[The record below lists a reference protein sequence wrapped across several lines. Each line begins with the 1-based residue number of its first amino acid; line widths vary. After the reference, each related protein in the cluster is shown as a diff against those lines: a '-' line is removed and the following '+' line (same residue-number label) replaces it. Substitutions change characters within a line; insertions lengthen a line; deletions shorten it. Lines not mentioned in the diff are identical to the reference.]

1 MVIGLTGGIGT
12 GKSTVTGILTQFG
25 AFVVDA
31 DRVGH
36 AVYEPGREGWER
48 VVAEFGREIIA
59 SDGTID
65 RRKLG
70 TVVFGEPQRL
80 ARLNELIHPLMGA
93 EIQRRI
99 QAQRARDRSR
109 PIVLEA
115 AVMIEARWHA
125 FVDELWVVVASRDAV
140 LRRIASERG
149 LDRAAI
155 EARISSQLSDEERC
169 RYADV
174 VIENSGD
181 RDDLKRRLEALWR
194 QRVGSPSGE

>member
-1 MVIGLTGGIGT
+1 
-12 GKSTVTGILTQFG
+12 
-25 AFVVDA
+25 
-31 DRVGH
+31 
-36 AVYEPGREGWER
+36 
-48 VVAEFGREIIA
+48 
-59 SDGTID
+59 
-65 RRKLG
+65 
-70 TVVFGEPQRL
+70 VVFGEPQRL